1 MDEESSSSRSVLDET
16 SQCAMKTLVNDSIA
30 SLTDNLTD
38 VIETRL
44 DAFARKFSAE
54 LESSST
60 LTNAVKKARLDRYTC
75 KRKGNQQQL
84 DHAHDVLETFDEASD
99 ALKAGVHD
107 QIKKSLEEGTE
118 LVTKRIKAIK
128 LADKSEFGWLTV
140 NEYLSDE
147 LASDSGDEKRMYRS
161 KKRAER
167 KVKEK
172 QKQKRSR
179 TQQSTSTFSPGNE
192 RIEDRDRPRPRRLGP
207 CFKLSIHAF
216 YFPTSFVLLLRVWS
230 FVHTQTVSNTL
241 RVFCCDSFYCAII

>member
-1 MDEESSSSRSVLDET
+1 MDDESSSSRSVLDET
-16 SQCAMKTLVNDSIA
+16 SQRAMKTVVNDSIA

-54 LESSST
+54 SSST

-84 DHAHDVLETFDEASD
+84 DAAPDVLEKFDEASD
-99 ALKAGVHD
+99 ALKAGAHD
-107 QIKKSLEEGTE
+107 QIKTFLEEGTK

-128 LADKSEFGWLTV
+128 LADKREFGWLTV

-147 LASDSGDEKRMYRS
+147 LASESDDEKRMYRS
-161 KKRAER
+161 EKRAER

-172 QKQKRSR
+172 QKQKRSQP
-179 TQQSTSTFSPGNE
+179 QQSTSTFSLGNE
-192 RIEDRDRPRPRRLGP
+192 RIGDRDRPYPRRLGP

-216 YFPTSFVLLLRVWS
+216 YFPTSFVLSLRVWS
-230 FVHTQTVSNTL
+230 FVHT
-241 RVFCCDSFYCAII
+241 